1 MNVKE
6 YLENRIRGWLPKEPS
21 MPSNRIKAAEAPIK
35 AFKVLWYVVVF
46 AILALIVTAV
56 VIFYIPFLAESLV
69 NRTIVLVIY
78 ALVAFALYRAYGR
91 DYYKRHPREHRFGIM
106 LVSGALTA
114 LTVMILLSVILGSPK
129 AYLPYLWI
137 PVILLGV
144 AGAFIGDII
153 LKKLQV
159 NNLRGNPK

>member
-1 MNVKE
+1 
-6 YLENRIRGWLPKEPS
+6 
-21 MPSNRIKAAEAPIK
+21 
-35 AFKVLWYVVVF
+35 
-46 AILALIVTAV
+46 
-56 VIFYIPFLAESLV
+56 
-69 NRTIVLVIY
+69 
-78 ALVAFALYRAYGR
+78 VAFALYRAYGR